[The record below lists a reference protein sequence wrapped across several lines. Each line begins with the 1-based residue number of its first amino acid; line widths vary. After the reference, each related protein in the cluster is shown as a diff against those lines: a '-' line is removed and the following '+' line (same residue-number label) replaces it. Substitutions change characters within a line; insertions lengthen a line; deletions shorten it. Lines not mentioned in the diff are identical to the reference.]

1 MLLQRVVTAL
11 FLVVLIV
18 GVLFWGSTT
27 AWVMLTLPLL
37 GLALWEWCRLLS
49 RAWPVPVVLSLA
61 AALAYHVYRAD
72 LPAPPAWLVPLLAAG
87 LLAWLVVAVPAV
99 FRARLAP
106 GFSVWLACLSLF
118 NLWLALYE
126 FRVVGPWTLL
136 SVMAIV
142 WLADTGA
149 YVAGRS
155 LGRHKLAPKVSPG
168 KTWEGVVG
176 GIVLVCLVA
185 WLVQRSA
192 GLPAGSIFSTAVAT
206 HFGVGTMLLSLG
218 FIVMLSVLGD
228 LYESLLKR
236 TAGVKDSSQV
246 LPGHG
251 GVFDRVDA
259 LVPAMPLCLLIWILM
274 LP

>member
-1 MLLQRVVTAL
+1 MLRQRVVTAL
-11 FLVVLIV
+11 VLVLLVV
-18 GVLFWGSTT
+18 GVLFWGSQT
-27 AWVMLTLPLL
+27 AWALLTLPVL

-49 RAWPVPVVLSLA
+49 RSWIVPLLISLTA
-61 AALAYHVYRAD
+61 AGAYHLYRAD
-72 LPAPPAWLVPLLAAG
+72 LSAPPGWVVPLLLVG
-87 LLAWLVVAVPAV
+87 LLAWLLVAVPSV
-99 FRARLAP
+99 FKARPSA
-106 GFSVWLACLSLF
+106 GSSVWLACLCLF

-126 FRVVGPWTLL
+126 FRVAGPWVLL

-149 YVAGRS
+149 YFAGRS

-168 KTWEGVVG
+168 KTWEGVAG
-176 GIVLVCLVA
+176 GIVLVCVVA
-185 WLVQRSA
+185 WLLTQH
-192 GLPAGSIFSTAVAT
+192 GTLPADAIFSSAIAR
-206 HFGVGTMLLSLG
+206 HVGMAGMMWLLAL
-218 FIVMLSVLGD
+218 IVMVSVLGD

-236 TAGVKDSSQV
+236 AAGVKDSSQV

-251 GVFDRVDA
+251 GVFDRIDA